1 MNTSEEQDESPINNV
16 IPVKKLKNGLFAAIG
31 FVSVF
36 IRSFMNI

>member
-1 MNTSEEQDESPINNV
+1 MDTSGEEDESPINNV

-36 IRSFMNI
+36 ILSSMNK